1 MSQKNNQKSQVFFAT
16 EILQH
21 TKSETQ
27 TLVLS
32 HLAYYHANQKHGNQF
47 KGSISSIAKRLH
59 FSINSVKTAI
69 DELVQQGLI
78 TQSISE
84 KGFRTRTIKLNS
96 DNEIAYKLLQ
106 SFQAMLKKVKGSF
119 FNLFSVDLDLFKSE
133 SRYDSRHQHKSLM
146 LKAIVDTK
154 IKSNIRNSKNKKNT
168 YKKSIPELCKITA
181 WSYMTVKNL
190 IQTIQN
196 TSLNTVIT
204 EKSTRALQYIFSLFK
219 TKQSKNQSTA
229 TNQKAT
235 TVKPVS
241 VKELLKNSR
250 NTRLEHHKQYT

>member
-1 MSQKNNQKSQVFFAT
+1 MSQKNNQKSQVFFST

-27 TLVLS
+27 TLVLG

-59 FSINSVKTAI
+59 FSINAVKNAI
-69 DELVQQGLI
+69 SELDKSELI
-78 TQSISE
+78 TQEISDS
-84 KGFRTRTIKLNS
+84 GFRTRTIKLNI
-96 DNEIAYKLLQ
+96 DNEIAFKLLLA
-106 SFQAMLKKVKGSF
+106 FQNMFKKVRGDF
-119 FNLFSVDLDLFKSE
+119 FNLYPFDLDLFKSE
-133 SRYDSRHQHKSLM
+133 SRYDSRHQHKCLM
-146 LKAIVDTK
+146 LKSIADEK
-154 IKSNIRNSKNKKNT
+154 IKSSIRNSKNKKNT
-168 YKKSIPELCKITA
+168 YKKSIPELCKITS

-196 TSLNTVIT
+196 ADLNTVIT

-219 TKQSKNQSTA
+219 KKKSKNQSTA
-229 TNQKAT
+229 TQKAT
-235 TVKPVS
+235 TAKPVS